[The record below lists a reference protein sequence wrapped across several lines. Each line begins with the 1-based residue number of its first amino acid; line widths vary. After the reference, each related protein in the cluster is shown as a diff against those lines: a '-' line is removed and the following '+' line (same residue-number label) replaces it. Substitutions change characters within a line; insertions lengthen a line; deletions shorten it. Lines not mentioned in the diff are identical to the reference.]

1 MLRAI
6 LKLVAVGAVITLCSV
21 ASSIELYAASG
32 GAVLLLPFAVVLIGP
47 RRKPQKTEA
56 AARKTLDVIPLPS
69 PQFVHGA
76 TPMPM
81 ESTAMPMT
89 VIHDDDIEGK
99 TVRAPMTSEQA
110 YAMHARY
117 APSFDQQV
125 AIARYEAR
133 QPEPTAIPQQD
144 PPAFDQQRYAAALQ
158 YAQAFESQL
167 MKARR
172 TAAYEVAPRR
182 IARGSYTPLQ
192 YRAVRSDQLD
202 SLAMSPSDWDEKTLL
217 GVRPTKRGK

>member
-32 GAVLLLPFAVVLIGP
+32 AVLLLPFAVVLIGP
-47 RRKPQKTEA
+47 RRQAQKTEA
-56 AARKTLDVIPLPS
+56 TARKTLDVIPLPT
-69 PQFVHGA
+69 PQFVLGA

-89 VIHDDDIEGK
+89 VIRDDDDIEGK

-110 YAMHARY
+110 YEMHARY
-117 APSFDQQV
+117 APSFDRQV

-133 QPEPTAIPQQD
+133 QPAPAAAPEQQ

-182 IARGSYTPLQ
+182 MARGSYTPLQ
-192 YRAVRSDQLD
+192 SARSDQLD

-217 GVRPTKRGK
+217 GVQPTKRGK